1 MSSPQDSSTRK
12 LAAIMFTDIKAFSWK
27 MATNEIAAMQILKTH
42 DSMMKE
48 SIEKHGG
55 RVIKSIGDSFMV
67 DFPSA
72 VNAVLCAIELQERFW
87 EFNKDK
93 SEFDKIEVRMGLH
106 LGDVIDVGN
115 DMYGDG
121 VNIASRVEA
130 ITEPNRICITQDI
143 YSQIKKKM
151 PNLSVFPIGP
161 MKFKNI
167 DEPVEVYEILMDNIP
182 ELSMP
187 SQTAKQAPSR
197 KTAEKTAEREAKEA
211 KTVEAKRK
219 KLEEEHRERIKIHY
233 KKAEIYFQKGMLEE
247 AEAELNEIEKL
258 TGGSTREQ
266 RTVDKEEEEKQKKVQ
281 TLYKKAE
288 ELFRA
293 GNLDEAEKQ
302 IQEIYR
308 IVPIHYGAQMI
319 MAQIEEERF
328 RRAEERRL
336 KIEAER
342 RAMQKKADQL
352 ADLKRKVETHI
363 NREEYSE
370 GLELVKQM
378 FQLDPDNSDGK
389 ALEAD
394 INARLREKQERE
406 QAAAEE
412 AQRILQ
418 ATLEKRAE
426 QAAKAAAE
434 QSQPA
439 VVVEKRPL
447 NVRLMIQI
455 AGALVGVAV
464 LIFGGIAIKNALFP
478 NTATLAVL
486 TTSSSGPGN
495 PEYTLNAGLVT
506 LLAQDFARRER
517 VFALSP
523 SSSLMVGGTGKS
535 KHEIANELNVKQL
548 VLIKA
553 RQSSSGITVDVE
565 LFDVDEQTIW
575 NGTFTASNLLQ
586 ARTLRSELVS
596 TVLDQLGVSSE
607 TVDVSSPS
615 TNEDAFR
622 LYLAGLSLVNMGTTA
637 STLRGLDY
645 INAALRADSTFG
657 LAYAARA
664 HAAVQLFKAGG
675 ESNKALLTMAL
686 ADLQTSARQQ
696 ETALSY
702 QVFGELSRYRQKFVE
717 AKEAFQKSLSLQPAN
732 PACYRGLAMVALA
745 EGAYDQA
752 TDHAR
757 TATSLDPK
765 NPETALVSGLVFHFK
780 KEYEQALN
788 QYNRAIDL
796 GAKDSL
802 VTVLYRLNA
811 WAVLEMRKEATDYC
825 KKLQLQY
832 PQSYRTNYWVA
843 RALQQQGQWDES
855 KPYLEQAL
863 QLAEKER
870 TASPDDFS
878 LRGFLVLIKARLA
891 KLEEAKKEIE
901 LLVQLPMVPAEMLY
915 RRANVY
921 TIEGQQGRAQAFN
934 ALKQAV
940 MKEFNPAEIFSPDFV
955 AIMKE
960 PEFAQAL
967 VRSAGQ

>member
-1 MSSPQDSSTRK
+1 
-12 LAAIMFTDIKAFSWK
+12 MFTDIKAFSWK

-87 EFNKDK
+87 AFNSGK

-167 DEPVEVYEILMDNIP
+167 DEPVEVYEILMDHIP
-182 ELSMP
+182 ELSVP

-197 KTAEKTAEREAKEA
+197 KAAEKTVGREAKEA

-219 KLEEEHRERIKIHY
+219 KLEEEHRERIKVHY

-258 TGGSTREQ
+258 TGGPTREQ
-266 RTVDKEEEEKQKKVQ
+266 RTADKEEEEKQKKVQ

-308 IVPIHYGAQMI
+308 VVPIHYGAQMI

-336 KIEAER
+336 KIEADR

-363 NREEYSE
+363 GREEYSE
-370 GLELVKQM
+370 GLKLVKQM
-378 FQLDPDNSDGK
+378 FELDPDSSDGK

-418 ATLEKRAE
+418 ATMEKRAE
-426 QAAKAAAE
+426 QAAQAAE
-434 QSQPA
+434 QPQTA

-447 NVRLMIQI
+447 NVKLMMQI

-464 LIFGGIAIKNALFP
+464 LIFGGIAVKNALFP

-517 VFALSP
+517 VFALSA
-523 SSSLMVGGTGKS
+523 SSSLIASRTDKS

-553 RQSSSGITVDVE
+553 RQSNSEITVDVE
-565 LFDVDEQTIW
+565 LFDVDQQTIW
-575 NGTFTASNLLQ
+575 NGTFTANNLLQ

-607 TVDVSSPS
+607 TADVSSPS
-615 TNEDAFR
+615 TTEDAFR
-622 LYLAGLSLVNMGTTA
+622 LYLAGLSLVNMGTTT
-637 STLRGLDY
+637 STLQGLDY

-664 HAAVQLFKAGG
+664 LATVQLFKVGG

-686 ADLQTSARQQ
+686 ADLQTSAQQQ

-757 TATSLDPK
+757 TATTLDPK

-796 GAKDSL
+796 GARDSL

-855 KPYLEQAL
+855 KSYLEQAL

-878 LRGFLVLIKARLA
+878 LRGFIVLIKARLA
-891 KLEEAKKEIE
+891 KLEDAKKEIE
-901 LLVQLPMVPAEMLY
+901 FLIQIPAAPAEMLY

-940 MKEFNPAEIFSPDFV
+940 MREFNPAEIFSPDFV

-960 PEFAQAL
+960 PEFAEAI
-967 VRSAGQ
+967 VRPVSSQ

>member
-1 MSSPQDSSTRK
+1 
-12 LAAIMFTDIKAFSWK
+12 MFTDIKAFSWK

-48 SIEKHGG
+48 SIEKYGG

-87 EFNKDK
+87 EFNKGK
-93 SEFDKIEVRMGLH
+93 SDFDKIEVRMGLH

-182 ELSMP
+182 ELSVP
-187 SQTAKQAPSR
+187 SLTARQAPSR
-197 KTAEKTAEREAKEA
+197 KVAEKTAEREAKEA

-219 KLEEEHRERIKIHY
+219 KLEEENRERIKVHY

-258 TGGSTREQ
+258 TGGTTKEEKK
-266 RTVDKEEEEKQKKVQ
+266 VDKEEEEKQKKVQ
-281 TLYKKAE
+281 ALYKKAE

-293 GNLDEAEKQ
+293 GNLDDAEKQ

-308 IVPIHYGAQMI
+308 VVPIHYGAQMI

-336 KIEAER
+336 KIEADR
-342 RAMQKKADQL
+342 RAMQQKADQL
-352 ADLKRKVETHI
+352 ADFKRRIETHI
-363 NREEYSE
+363 GREEYSE
-370 GLELVKQM
+370 GLALVKQM
-378 FQLDPDNSDGK
+378 FDLDPDNNDAK

-394 INARLREKQERE
+394 INARIREKQERE

-426 QAAKAAAE
+426 QAAKVAE
-434 QSQPA
+434 QPLA
-439 VVVEKRPL
+439 GTEAEKRPL
-447 NVRLMIQI
+447 NVKLILQI
-455 AGALVGVAV
+455 LGAIVGVAV
-464 LIFGGIAIKNALFP
+464 LIFGGIAVKNALFP
-478 NTATLAVL
+478 KTATLAVL

-506 LLAQDFARRER
+506 LLAQDFARHER

-523 SSSLMVGGTGKS
+523 SSSLAASGMDKS
-535 KHEIANELNVKQL
+535 KHEIAKELNVKQL

-553 RQSSSGITVDVE
+553 RQSSNEIAVDVE

-575 NGTFTASNLLQ
+575 NGTFTAGSLLQ
-586 ARTLRSELVS
+586 SRTLRSELVS

-607 TVDVSSPS
+607 AVGVSSPS
-615 TNEDAFR
+615 TNEDAYR
-622 LYLAGLSLVNMGTTA
+622 LYLTGLSLVTMGTAA
-637 STLRGLDY
+637 STLQGLDY
-645 INAALRADSTFG
+645 INASLRADSTFS

-664 HAAVQLFKAGG
+664 YATVQLFKTGG
-675 ESNKALLTMAL
+675 ESNKTLLTMAL
-686 ADLQTSARQQ
+686 TDLQASARQQ

-702 QVFGELSRYRQKFVE
+702 LVFGELSRYRQKFVE
-717 AKEAFQKSLSLQPAN
+717 AREAFQKSLSLQPAN

-745 EGAYDQA
+745 EGDYDRA
-752 TDHAR
+752 TEHAGMA
-757 TATSLDPK
+757 ATLDPK
-765 NPETALVSGLVFHFK
+765 NPETALVSGLISHFK

-796 GAKDSL
+796 GARDSL

-870 TASPDDFS
+870 AAAPDDFS
-878 LRGFLVLIKARLA
+878 LRGFIVLIKARLA
-891 KLEEAKKEIE
+891 KLEDAKKEIE
-901 LLVQLPMVPAEMLY
+901 LLVQMPSAPAEMLY

-940 MKEFNPAEIFSPDFV
+940 MREFNPAEIFSPDFV

-960 PEFAQAL
+960 PEFAQAI
-967 VRSAGQ
+967 VRPVSSQ